1 MDQPDRAALPV
12 VSDLRGRSRVP
23 ASAQTGPHE
32 QLAALIERRRGQVFR
47 KPVAPYSA
55 EAFARFSAVCPPGAP
70 LIVDSC
76 CGVGESTLHLAER
89 FTGHF
94 VLGVDQSADRLSRAP
109 ALPFNALLLRADMAD
124 IWRLLHEAAYR
135 PVRQYMLY
143 PNPWPKIGQL
153 ARRWPA
159 HPVFPLVLA
168 LGGSIECRSNWRV
181 YVEEFALAV
190 KLITGIDAWVE
201 EYVPS
206 PPITPF
212 ERKYLASGHALYRCG
227 VHAG

>member
-12 VSDLRGRSRVP
+12 VTDLPGRSRVP

-32 QLAALIERRRGQVFR
+32 QLAALIERRRGQHFR
-47 KPVAPYSA
+47 KPVAPYSV
-55 EAFARFSAVCPPGAP
+55 EAFARFAAVCRPGEP

-109 ALPFNALLLRADMAD
+109 ALPSNALLLRADMAD

-181 YVEEFALAV
+181 YVEEFALAAA
-190 KLITGIDAWVE
+190 LIAGMHAAVE
-201 EYVPS
+201 DYVPDV
-206 PPITPF
+206 PMTPF
-212 ERKYLASGHALYRCG
+212 ERKYRASGHPLFRC
-227 VHAG
+227 VLPPR

>member
-1 MDQPDRAALPV
+1 
-12 VSDLRGRSRVP
+12 
-23 ASAQTGPHE
+23 
-32 QLAALIERRRGQVFR
+32 
-47 KPVAPYSA
+47 
-55 EAFARFSAVCPPGAP
+55 
-70 LIVDSC
+70 
-76 CGVGESTLHLAER
+76 LHLAER
-89 FTGHF
+89 FPGHF

-109 ALPFNALLLRADMAD
+109 ALPSNALLLRADMAD

-135 PVRQYMLY
+135 PARQYMLY

-190 KLITGIDAWVE
+190 KLITGIDASVD

-206 PPITPF
+206 MPITPF

-227 VHAG
+227 VHAGGRQRADRRWRSARAQPHLARSQLCHQFTLKGTKSGSAGAAGAIGLGRWVISAHACSGLPPRACCASAARCQPVSFG

>member
-1 MDQPDRAALPV
+1 MTELP
-12 VSDLRGRSRVP
+12 GRSRVP
-23 ASAQTGPHE
+23 VSTQTGPHE
-32 QLAALIERRRGQVFR
+32 QLPALIERRRGQDYR

-55 EAFARFSAVCPPGAP
+55 EAFARFAAVCAPGLP

-76 CGVGESTLHLAER
+76 CGVGESTLHLAELSPD
-89 FTGHF
+89 HF

-109 ALPFNALLLRADMAD
+109 ALPSNALLLRADMAD
-124 IWRLLHEAAYR
+124 IWRLLHEGGYR
-135 PVRQYMLY
+135 PAHQYMLY

-190 KLITGIDAWVE
+190 KLIAGIDASVE
-201 EYVPS
+201 EHVPS
-206 PPITPF
+206 TPITPF
-212 ERKYLASGHALYRCG
+212 ERKYLASGHALYRCE
-227 VHAG
+227 VRAG